1 MDRRKF
7 VLGVGALAA
16 GGAAAVGSGAFTS
29 VEADRDVSVSVADDA
44 DALLALRDE
53 TDGEI
58 VRQNGS
64 GQLVIDFGAGPATG
78 VNADAR
84 VQIGTFGN
92 FSGPDA
98 LRTESRGAYND
109 PAFNILNQG
118 TQTQQVTMS
127 YDGAANNCLLAMQM
141 TPDGGRED
149 RDTLLV
155 ADDDTSVSVD
165 GRPQNEP
172 PVSSPVREPATVS
185 LEVGERAGV
194 AIFVDTGR
202 YDIPGNIASD
212 AAKAGVDLSGTLTI
226 TATGSGN

>member
-1 MDRRKF
+1 MNRRRLLAVF
-7 VLGVGALAA
+7 GATAGASGILGT
-16 GGAAAVGSGAFTS
+16 GAFTS
-29 VEADRDVSVSVADDA
+29 VSAGRSVSVDVADDA
-44 DALLALRDE
+44 NALLALRDK

-64 GQLVIDFGAGPATG
+64 GQLVIDFGAGSATG
-78 VNADAR
+78 INANAR

-98 LRTESRGAYND
+98 LKTESRGAYND
-109 PAFNILNQG
+109 PAFNIVNQS

-165 GRPQNEP
+165 GRPSNEP
-172 PVSSPVREPATVS
+172 PVSSPVRKSATVS
-185 LEVGERAGV
+185 LGVGERAGV
-194 AIFVDTGR
+194 AIFIDTGR

-212 AAKAGVDLSGTLTI
+212 VAKAGVDLSGTLTI

>member
-1 MDRRKF
+1 MNRRR
-7 VLGVGALAA
+7 LLAA
-16 GGAAAVGSGAFTS
+16 FGAAASASGILGTGAFTS
-29 VEADRDVSVSVADDA
+29 VSASRSVSVSVADDA
-44 DALLALRDE
+44 NALLALRDE

-78 VNADAR
+78 INANAR

-98 LRTESRGAYND
+98 LKTESRGAYND
-109 PAFNILNQG
+109 PAFNIVNQG

-165 GRPQNEP
+165 GRPSNEP
-172 PVSSPVREPATVS
+172 PVSSPVRKPATVS
-185 LEVGERAGV
+185 LGVGERAGV
-194 AIFVDTGR
+194 AIFIDTGR

>member
-1 MDRRKF
+1 MNRRKLLATLGTAAAGTSA
-7 VLGVGALAA
+7 VLGT
-16 GGAAAVGSGAFTS
+16 GAFTS
-29 VEADRDVSVSVADDA
+29 VSAGRSVSVSVADDA
-44 DALLALRDE
+44 NAFLALRDE

-78 VNADAR
+78 VNANAR

-92 FSGPDA
+92 FSGPDV

-109 PAFNILNQG
+109 PAFNIVNQG

-149 RDTLLV
+149 RDTLMV
-155 ADDDTSVSVD
+155 ADDDTSASVD
-165 GRPQNEP
+165 GRPSNEP
-172 PVSSPVREPATVS
+172 PVSSPVRKPATVS
-185 LEVGERAGV
+185 LGVGERAGV
-194 AIFVDTGR
+194 AIFIDTGR

-226 TATGSGN
+226 TATGSSN

>member
-1 MDRRKF
+1 MNRRRF
-7 VLGVGALAA
+7 IATLGTAVA
-16 GGAAAVGSGAFTS
+16 GTSAAVGTGAFTS
-29 VEADRDVSVSVADDA
+29 ASAGRSVSVSVADDA
-44 DALLALRDE
+44 NALLALRAE

-58 VRQNGS
+58 VRQDRS

-78 VNADAR
+78 INANAR

-98 LRTESRGAYND
+98 LKTESRGAYND
-109 PAFNILNQG
+109 PAFNIVNQS

-165 GRPQNEP
+165 GRPSNEP
-172 PVSSPVREPATVS
+172 PVSSPVRKPATVS
-185 LEVGERAGV
+185 LGVGERAGV
-194 AIFVDTGR
+194 AIFIDTGR